1 MKNWKELYDA
11 KKMTSDEAVQL
22 IKSNDKVVFQH
33 DVGEPAEL
41 VRAMV
46 RNAKN
51 YRNVEISHMFSLGP
65 GDYCKEEYKENFH
78 PNMWFISGQTR
89 KACNYWGDYTTF
101 FFHEL
106 PELMRQ
112 GRIQVDVALIQVSK
126 PDKLGYVSTGV
137 SGDYTVQAIRSAK
150 TVIAQVNEHVPFTY
164 GDVVFPLME
173 YADAIVEYDEY
184 LPTIPA
190 SKIGPVEEEIGKYCA
205 SLIEDGATLQL
216 GIGSIPDAVCAQLK
230 NKKHLGLHSEML
242 GDGAMNLYY
251 EGVIDNTMKSFD
263 KDVMVA
269 NFVMGTQ
276 ELYEFCDHN
285 HAVKVMPVDYVNDP
299 TIIMNC
305 SKMVAINGALGCDL
319 YGQVA
324 SDTLGGDVQFSGVGG
339 QVDFIRG
346 AAMARDGK
354 GIGIIAMPSVAVKKD
369 GTKISKITPHL
380 ADKQVVTD
388 SRNDTEFVVTEYG
401 IADLWGKSNKERAKA
416 LIDIA
421 HPDFRP
427 ELKEAMK
434 EIFHHSYD
442 E

>member
-1 MKNWKELYDA
+1 MKNWKELYDS
-11 KKMTSDEAVQL
+11 KKMTSDEAVKL
-22 IKSNDKVVFQH
+22 IKSGDKVVFQH
-33 DVGEPAEL
+33 DVGEPGEL

-46 RNAKN
+46 RNAEN
-51 YRNVEISHMFSLGP
+51 YKNVEISHMFSLGP
-65 GDYCKEEYKENFH
+65 GDYCKEEYKDNFH
-78 PNMWFISGQTR
+78 PNIWFVSGQTR
-89 KACNYWGDYTTF
+89 KATNDWGDYTSC

-112 GRIQVDVALIQVSK
+112 GRVVVDVVLINVSK

-137 SGDYTVQAIRSAK
+137 SGDYTIQAIRSAK

-173 YADAIVEYDEY
+173 YADAIVECDEE
-184 LPTIPA
+184 LPTIPP

-242 GDGAMNLYY
+242 GDGAMKLYY
-251 EGVIDNTMKSFD
+251 EGIIDNTMKSFD

-269 NFVMGTQ
+269 NFVMGSK

-299 TIIMNC
+299 TVIMNC
-305 SKMVAINGALGCDL
+305 SKMVAINSALGCDL

-346 AAMARDGK
+346 AAMARDGLGK
-354 GIGIIAMPSVAVKKD
+354 GIIAMPSMAVKKD
-369 GTKISKITPHL
+369 GTKISKITAHL
-380 ADKQVVTD
+380 ADRQVVTD
-388 SRNDTEFVVTEYG
+388 SRNDTEFVITEYG
-401 IADLWGKSNKERAKA
+401 IADLWGKSNADRARA

-421 HPDFRP
+421 HPEFRP
-427 ELKEAMK
+427 QLKEEME
-434 EIFHHSYD
+434 EIFHHKYN

>member
-1 MKNWKELYDA
+1 MKNWKELYDS

-22 IKSNDKVVFQH
+22 IKSYDKVVFQH

-51 YRNVEISHMFSLGP
+51 YKHVEISHMFSLGP

-112 GRIQVDVALIQVSK
+112 GRIQVDVVLIQVSK

-173 YADAIVEYDEY
+173 YADAIVEYDEE
-184 LPTIPA
+184 LPTIPP
-190 SKIGPVEEEIGKYCA
+190 SKIGPVEEEIGKHCA

-269 NFVMGTQ
+269 NFVMGTK

-305 SKMVAINGALGCDL
+305 SKMVAINGALGIDL

-339 QVDFIRG
+339 
-346 AAMARDGK
+346 
-354 GIGIIAMPSVAVKKD
+354 
-369 GTKISKITPHL
+369 
-380 ADKQVVTD
+380 
-388 SRNDTEFVVTEYG
+388 
-401 IADLWGKSNKERAKA
+401 
-416 LIDIA
+416 
-421 HPDFRP
+421 
-427 ELKEAMK
+427 
-434 EIFHHSYD
+434 
-442 E
+442 

>member
-1 MKNWKELYDA
+1 
-11 KKMTSDEAVQL
+11 
-22 IKSNDKVVFQH
+22 
-33 DVGEPAEL
+33 
-41 VRAMV
+41 
-46 RNAKN
+46 
-51 YRNVEISHMFSLGP
+51 
-65 GDYCKEEYKENFH
+65 
-78 PNMWFISGQTR
+78 MWFISGQTR
-89 KACNYWGDYTTF
+89 KACNDWGDYTSF

-112 GRIQVDVALIQVSK
+112 GRIVVDVVLIQVSK

-137 SGDYTVQAIRSAK
+137 SGDYTVQAIKSAK

-173 YADAIVEYDEY
+173 YADAIVEYDEE

-269 NFVMGTQ
+269 NFVMGTK

-305 SKMVAINGALGCDL
+305 SKMIAINGALGCDL

-346 AAMARDGK
+346 AAMARDGLGK
-354 GIGIIAMPSVAVKKD
+354 GIIAMPSMTVKKD